1 MKRDI
6 KTLLCVTALVLAVG
20 LFFGNV
26 CHASEDFLEA
36 SGIREFGFPKDHA
49 DHPGFQTE
57 WWYYSGNL
65 VGADKRAFGF
75 QLAFFRIQ
83 LKPEDIA
90 TGSPWR
96 SNQLYFAHFT
106 VSDIKKKRFLV
117 AEKAGRGTMGIS
129 GASFDS
135 DHIRVFL
142 HGWEAVI
149 QGNIH
154 RLRAE
159 GDGFSID
166 LELISEKPPVFHGEK
181 GLSRKGAGQEQ
192 ASYYYSLTRMRSQG
206 VLKLGNNKFKVSGF
220 SWMDHEFSS
229 NVLSANQAGW
239 DWMGLQLSG
248 NQELMIYVLRHQD
261 GSIDPFS
268 SGTLINS
275 DGTSV
280 HLSREDFSIK
290 PTDVWKS
297 KESGTR
303 YPSGW
308 EVKVF
313 PHEIALSVRPSLRDQ
328 ELITDQSTQVTYW
341 EGSVQVDGTA
351 AGQKV
356 TGSGYT
362 ELTGYAEQFKL
373 GSQEP

>member
-1 MKRDI
+1 MRPDI
-6 KTLLCVTALVLAVG
+6 RTVLSVTACVLAIGVFLG
-20 LFFGNV
+20 DV
-26 CHASEDFLEA
+26 CYASEEFLEA
-36 SGIREFGFPKDHA
+36 SGIREFYFPKDHA

-83 LKPEDIA
+83 LKPEDFA

-106 VSDIKKKRFLV
+106 VSDIRSKRFLV

-129 GASFDS
+129 GASLDS
-135 DHIRVFL
+135 DQIRVFL

-154 RLRAE
+154 HLKAQ

-166 LELISEKPPVFHGEK
+166 LELVSEKPQILHGER
-181 GLSRKGAGQEQ
+181 GLSRKGAGREQ
-192 ASYYYSLTRMRSQG
+192 ASYYYSLTRMRSRG
-206 VLKLGNNKFKVSGF
+206 VLKLGNNNFEVSGF

-229 NVLSANQAGW
+229 NVLSEDQVGW
-239 DWMGLQLSG
+239 DWMGLQLSS

-268 SGTLINS
+268 SGTLINA

-280 HLSREDFSIK
+280 HLSKEDFSIK
-290 PTDVWKS
+290 PTDFWKS

-308 EVKVF
+308 QVEVF
-313 PHEIALSVRPSLRDQ
+313 PLS
-328 ELITDQSTQVTYW
+328 LIHI
-341 EGSVQVDGTA
+341 
-351 AGQKV
+351 
-356 TGSGYT
+356 
-362 ELTGYAEQFKL
+362 
-373 GSQEP
+373 